1 MPRRGLISMYLN
13 VRDGVHIM
21 YLCDRKVIVN
31 QQQPQHEAVN
41 PISCLLGLCHPSSQ
55 HPSLFSTVTLIGA
68 MPVLLN
74 ADASFSSKQEL
85 LDLQDCPQG
94 SVDNTPSPL
103 DSQTVSPIES
113 GPGSLRRDHGG
124 IRPKIL
130 TGTSTLQREIQ
141 TVDGIISVETSMGSK
156 FTSEDLDPQC
166 GWGAL
171 THRTLQVFNT
181 PRWLL
186 FFLCTA
192 SFLQGMIINGFINTV
207 VTSLERRFDL
217 RSYQAGLI
225 ASSYDIAACVCLA
238 FVSYFG
244 GTGHKPRWLG
254 WGVLMMALGSLVFAL
269 PHFTTPPYQV
279 SLPEHTGMCSANRT
293 GPCHNKESTGLSNY
307 RFVFMLGQFL
317 HGMGATPLYTL
328 GVTYLDENVKS
339 SYAPVYIG
347 IFYTAAILGPAA
359 GYLLGGFFLKM
370 YTETHLT
377 TELTPEN
384 PLWVG
389 AWWIGFLAGG
399 AATLIIA
406 LPILGY
412 PRQLPG
418 SQKLAA
424 MRVSEA
430 HQIKDGSNAT
440 ASDPQFGKSVKDMPR
455 SVLMLLKN
463 PPFLFLCLAGATEA
477 TLIAGMST
485 FGPKF
490 LESQFNL
497 SASEAATWFGIMVVP
512 AGGGGT
518 FLGGYIVK
526 RLNLRCRGIIRFCM
540 LCALVSLLAIFIFLI
555 HCPNEPMAGITEPYR
570 SAVHR
575 SPQFQYQYPTSNT
588 SNQPLTNSSDLEPD
602 SLLAECNSGCSC
614 ARELY
619 NPVCGDDGVMYY
631 SPCHAGC
638 STIHHTD
645 ATTGRQV
652 YSGCSCVLNTTE
664 DVGMALAGKCSGSC
678 NHMPAF
684 LSLFFIVISFTFL
697 CSIPA
702 LTATLRCVPDSQRS
716 FGLGIQWIVVRT
728 LGSVPGPIAFGSVI
742 DLSCL
747 LWQDKCGEQGS
758 CYLYQNSAM
767 SQYTLVTGIIYKVMG
782 IIFFLLASILYQP
795 PPESP
800 QSSCESTDQG
810 AGDVGD
816 LPIKDLPQDG
826 VIANPHARF

>member
-1 MPRRGLISMYLN
+1 MPN
-13 VRDGVHIM
+13 
-21 YLCDRKVIVN
+21 
-31 QQQPQHEAVN
+31 
-41 PISCLLGLCHPSSQ
+41 
-55 HPSLFSTVTLIGA
+55 
-68 MPVLLN
+68 LLN

-85 LDLQDCPQG
+85 LDLHDGPLG
-94 SVDNTPSPL
+94 PTLDTPSPVESQD
-103 DSQTVSPIES
+103 DSPVASS
-113 GPGSLRRDHGG
+113 PGSPSGGSGNALAPLGLRRTAGG
-124 IRPKIL
+124 GGGGDEAAVVGL
-130 TGTSTLQREIQ
+130 AGLADTAEQG
-141 TVDGIISVETSMGSK
+141 VK
-156 FTSEDLDPQC
+156 FVPDSSEHVC

-171 THRTLQVFNT
+171 TPRCVQAFNT
-181 PRWLL
+181 PRWVL
-186 FFLCTA
+186 FFLCVA

-207 VTSLERRFDL
+207 ITSIERRFDL

-254 WGVLMMALGSLVFAL
+254 WGVLVMALGSLVFAL

-279 SLPEHTGMCSANRT
+279 SVLERT
-293 GPCHNKESTGLSNY
+293 GLCSLNASEPCKDSSSAGLSAY
-307 RFVFMLGQFL
+307 RYVFMLGQFL
-317 HGMGATPLYTL
+317 HGVGATPLYTL

-347 IFYTAAILGPAA
+347 IFYTAAIVGPAA
-359 GYLLGGFFLKM
+359 GYLLGGFFLNI
-370 YTETHLT
+370 YTETDQT

-399 AATLIIA
+399 AAALVIA

-418 SQKLAA
+418 SQRYVA

-430 HQIKDGSNAT
+430 HQLKDGSQNK
-440 ASDPQFGKSVKDMPR
+440 ASDPQFGKTVKDMPR
-455 SVLMLLKN
+455 SVLLLLKN
-463 PPFLFLCLAGATEA
+463 STFIFLCLAGATEA

-497 SASEAATWFGIMVVP
+497 SASEAATWFGYMVVP

-526 RLNLRCRGIIRFCM
+526 KLNLRCRDIIRFCM
-540 LCALVSLLAIFIFLI
+540 TCALVSLAAIFIFLI
-555 HCPNEPMAGITEPYR
+555 SCPNMPMAGVTAPYR
-570 SAVHR
+570 GGELLHPPTQTQTQ
-575 SPQFQYQYPTSNT
+575 SPAQDLYLQQYESEGTYY
-588 SNQPLTNSSDLEPD
+588 NSSVEGNLTV
-602 SLLAECNSGCSC
+602 ACNAGCHC
-614 ARELY
+614 VKELY
-619 NPVCGDDGVMYY
+619 NPVCGADGVMYY

-638 STIHHTD
+638 SGINRTHSHD
-645 ATTGRQV
+645 GKQV
-652 YSGCSCVLNTTE
+652 FTGCSCV
-664 DVGMALAGKCSGSC
+664 VGNVSSWGHEGLALAGKCGSSC
-678 NHMPAF
+678 HYMPAF
-684 LSLFFIVISFTFL
+684 LTFLFVVILFTFL

-702 LTATLRCVPDSQRS
+702 LTATLRCVPDTQRS

-728 LGSVPGPIAFGSVI
+728 LGGIPGPIAFGSVI
-742 DLSCL
+742 DISCL
-747 LWQDKCGEQGS
+747 LWQEQCGEQGS

-767 SQYTLVTGIIYKVMG
+767 SRYTLIAGVIYKSLG
-782 IIFFLLASILYQP
+782 TLFFLLASVLYLP

-800 QSSCESTDQG
+800 QSSCESTDHG
-810 AGDVGD
+810 TGDRDRDRDKRDSAGDMGD
-816 LPIKDLPQDG
+816 LPIKDLPEG
-826 VIANPHARF
+826 VIANVHARL

>member
-1 MPRRGLISMYLN
+1 
-13 VRDGVHIM
+13 
-21 YLCDRKVIVN
+21 
-31 QQQPQHEAVN
+31 
-41 PISCLLGLCHPSSQ
+41 
-55 HPSLFSTVTLIGA
+55 

-74 ADASFSSKQEL
+74 ADTSFSSKQEL
-85 LDLQDCPQG
+85 LDLQECPLG
-94 SVDNTPSPL
+94 LGATLDSPSPV
-103 DSQTVSPIES
+103 DSKPGSPVDS
-113 GPGSLRRDHGG
+113 GPRGPGSPMADVP
-124 IRPKIL
+124 IRPHIIL
-130 TGTSTLQREIQ
+130 TRASSLPGQLYAVQTSPST
-141 TVDGIISVETSMGSK
+141 ETPVGLK
-156 FTSEDLDPQC
+156 FVSADTGQLC

-171 THRTLQVFNT
+171 TPKAIQVFNT
-181 PRWLL
+181 PRWVL
-186 FFLCTA
+186 FFLCVA

-207 VTSLERRFDL
+207 VTSIERRFDL

-254 WGVLMMALGSLVFAL
+254 WGVLIMALGSLVFSL

-293 GPCHNKESTGLSNY
+293 SPCHDKEGGGLSSY

-317 HGMGATPLYTL
+317 HGVGATPLYTL

-339 SYAPVYIG
+339 NYAPVYIG
-347 IFYTAAILGPAA
+347 IFYTAAIVGPAG
-359 GYLLGGFFLKM
+359 GYLLGGYFLNI
-370 YTETHLT
+370 YTEIHLT

-399 AATLIIA
+399 AAALLIA

-418 SQKLAA
+418 SQKYVA

-430 HQIKDGSNAT
+430 HQLKDGSHTT

-455 SVLMLLKN
+455 SVLLLLKN
-463 PPFLFLCLAGATEA
+463 PTFLFLCLAGATEA

-490 LESQFNL
+490 LESQFSI
-497 SASEAATWFGIMVVP
+497 SASEAATWFGYMVVP

-540 LCALVSLLAIFIFLI
+540 LCAVISLLAIFIFLI
-555 HCPNEPMAGITEPYR
+555 HCPNVPMAGVTAPYR
-570 SAVHR
+570 P
-575 SPQFQYQYPTSNT
+575 SPIHYQQLDRHAGPRNQYLY
-588 SNQPLTNSSDLEPD
+588 NQPSNLQLNNSSSLEGNLTV
-602 SLLAECNSGCSC
+602 SCNTDCSC
-614 ARELY
+614 VRELY
-619 NPVCGDDGVMYY
+619 NPVCGSDGLMYY

-638 STIHHTD
+638 SSINHTD
-645 ATTGRQV
+645 PSTGRQV
-652 YSGCSCVLNTTE
+652 YSGCTCI
-664 DVGMALAGKCSGSC
+664 VGNVSWGMEGSALAGKCGSTC
-678 NHMPAF
+678 HHMPAF
-684 LSLFFIVISFTFL
+684 LSFLFIIISFTFL

-728 LGSVPGPIAFGSVI
+728 LGGIPGPIAFGSVI
-742 DLSCL
+742 DISCL
-747 LWQDKCGEQGS
+747 LWQDQCGEQGS

-767 SQYTLVTGIIYKVMG
+767 SQYTLIAGIIYKVLG
-782 IIFFLLASILYQP
+782 TVFFLLASVLYQP
-795 PPESP
+795 PPQSP
-800 QSSCESTDQG
+800 QSSCESTDHG
-810 AGDVGD
+810 VGDAVGDTAGDTGD

-826 VIANPHARF
+826 VIANLHARL